1 VSGVAKG
8 PLIGTIIKPSVG
20 LTPAKTAAQV
30 KPLSDAG
37 TDFIKDDE
45 LMGNS
50 PQSPFDER
58 VEAVVRVI
66 KIMLMLMLML
76 MLNGQVSACCLPSI

>member
-1 VSGVAKG
+1 MSGVAKG
-8 PLIGTIIKPSVG
+8 PLIETIIKPSVG

-30 KPLSDAG
+30 KQLSDAD

-66 KIMLMLMLML
+66 KIML
-76 MLNGQVSACCLPSI
+76 NGPVSVCCLHSI

>member
-1 VSGVAKG
+1 
-8 PLIGTIIKPSVG
+8 
-20 LTPAKTAAQV
+20 
-30 KPLSDAG
+30 
-37 TDFIKDDE
+37 
-45 LMGNS
+45 MGNS

-76 MLNGQVSACCLPSI
+76 NGQVSACCLPSI